1 MAECLEFY
9 LLDMMFEETRTEAR
23 ETMISTFESVLGR
36 NTKNTAV
43 ISSIAVGKV
52 EGECKI
58 AVMLPLQN
66 GGCSKLIF
74 SRHTA
79 SVSYT

>member
-1 MAECLEFY
+1 M
-9 LLDMMFEETRTEAR
+9 LDMMFEETTTREAR

-36 NTKNTAV
+36 YTKNTAV
-43 ISSIAVGKV
+43 ISSIVVGKV

-74 SRHTA
+74 SQHTT